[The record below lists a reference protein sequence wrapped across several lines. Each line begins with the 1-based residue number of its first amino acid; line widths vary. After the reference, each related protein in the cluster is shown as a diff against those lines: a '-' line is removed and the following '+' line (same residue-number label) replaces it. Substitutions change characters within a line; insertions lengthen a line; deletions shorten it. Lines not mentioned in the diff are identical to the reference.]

1 MRERKPVE
9 RGGNLLVFHLDGVA
23 LYGVIFP
30 YAPRSQ
36 THGNAPD
43 RDQRND
49 IPIHLRSVSPFQTEN
64 IRAAANLQIVH
75 ADMNRIAD
83 AFPSL
88 QFNTLF
94 GILQEGELPPVKR
107 RLAATRQNFRCER
120 SVSGSLRFR
129 TQDKQKRPH
138 FKMRRKIACKTAFP
152 LI

>member
-9 RGGNLLVFHLDGVA
+9 RGGKLLACDLDGVA
-23 LYGVIFP
+23 LHGVIFP
-30 YAPRSQ
+30 YAPRNQ
-36 THGNAPD
+36 THNNTPD

-49 IPIHLRSVSPFQTEN
+49 IPIHLRSPFQTEN

-75 ADMNRIAD
+75 AEMKRIAD

-138 FKMRRKIACKTAFP
+138 FKKRRKIACKTAFP